1 MMLLMSH
8 SPLRAVLYVLA
19 LSPLWGCPRAAIK
32 LGDTAVPDDSEPSGD
47 LDGDGY
53 ISAEAGGDDCDDAD
67 AAVHPGASDTWYD
80 GVDQNCDEASDYD
93 QDGDGHD
100 SISAGGDDCADTDPA
115 VLVGA
120 EGDNGLDDDC
130 DGAIDEDFVDPNDV
144 LITEVMT
151 HPLARSER
159 DAEWFEVQNASA
171 RDIDLVGWT
180 IVSGAESAVIA
191 SSVKIASGARVV
203 LAANAS
209 AEANGDVGA
218 AYGYDGNIIH
228 LDDEDDLGLQVNGTT
243 VFDVSW
249 DSSWPIAQGTSMAL
263 DPDHHSPSEARSA
276 IWWCNSSSTLPDGD
290 LGTPNAA
297 NDQCTTV
304 DEDGDGY
311 TEAEGDCNDVS
322 PLVHPGA
329 GDVWDNLDND
339 CDGSV
344 DNGVVDD
351 VASGVFTGAANTYLG
366 STGIGAGDFD
376 ADGQDDL
383 VVGSAS
389 AGYVYVIGG
398 SDAAAGDGPATGY
411 DIASVNVGYYYGG
424 GVGQGMGDQTG
435 DGSADLVVGVYDYS
449 VTATKAYIFEGG
461 GAHVGTLDSGD
472 TWGTL
477 TGGAVSYGG
486 TVAFTTQDFD
496 GDGID
501 DIVQTEP
508 LSSTS
513 PSAYYRGVVYVVS
526 GADADTAFDLDDSP
540 GILEGEVYGDYF
552 GAGVGGGDLDG
563 DGSPELF
570 LGAPDHDGNGTN
582 SGAWYVFED
591 PFQEGSGEDE
601 ANWIIRGSNDG
612 DEAGYGQALAL
623 DLDDSGHNDLA
634 LGCFAGDAAYV
645 FLDPGTPT
653 GEDVA
658 SGADVE
664 LSGDGNSF
672 GFALSG
678 GDFDADGQMDLAVG
692 APSVGA
698 SATPLAWYSYTGSP
712 SDSVYFFDGTLF
724 GRGNLDAADA
734 TASLHT
740 SGTWT
745 GLGGRLSG
753 AGDFGGDGIDDLAIV
768 APRTTSAQGTAYVVE
783 GR

>member
-1 MMLLMSH
+1 MSLSLLR
-8 SPLRAVLYVLA
+8 PA
-19 LSPLWGCPRAAIK
+19 LSVMALLSLCGCPTTAIK
-32 LGDTAVPDDSEPSGD
+32 LGDDTAGTGDSGPTDDA
-47 LDGDGY
+47 DGDGY
-53 ISAEAGGDDCDDAD
+53 TSTSAGGDDCDDGD
-67 AAVHPGASDTWYD
+67 AGINPGASETWYD
-80 GVDQNCDEASDYD
+80 GVDQDCDGASDYD

-100 SISAGGDDCADTDPA
+100 SISEGGDDCADTDPA

-120 EGDNGLDDDC
+120 EADNGLDDDC
-130 DGAIDEDFVDPNDV
+130 DGAIDEDFVAPNDV
-144 LITEVMT
+144 LITELMT

-180 IVSGAESAVIA
+180 IVSGAESAVIS
-191 SSVKIASGARVV
+191 SSVVIAPGARVV

-249 DSSWPIAQGTSMAL
+249 DSSWPIAQGASMTL
-263 DPDHHSPSEARSA
+263 DPDHQSPSEARSA
-276 IWWCNSSSTLPDGD
+276 AWWCNSASSLPDGD
-290 LGTPNAA
+290 LGTPNAV

-311 TEAEGDCNDVS
+311 SEAEGDCNDVS
-322 PLVHPGA
+322 SLVHPGA

-339 CDGSV
+339 CDGVV
-344 DNGVVDD
+344 DDGVVDD
-351 VASGVFTGAANTYLG
+351 VASGILTGAANTYLG
-366 STGIGAGDFD
+366 STGVGAGDFD
-376 ADGQDDL
+376 GDGQDDL
-383 VVGSAS
+383 VAS
-389 AGYVYVIGG
+389 SSSSGYVYVIAG
-398 SDAAAGDGPATGY
+398 SDAVTADGAVTNY
-411 DIASVNVGYYYGG
+411 DLANINVGTYYGG
-424 GVGQGMGDQTG
+424 GVGPNLGDQTG
-435 DGSADLVVGVYDYS
+435 DGSVDLVVGVYDYS
-449 VTATKAYIFEGG
+449 TTATKAYVFEGG
-461 GAHVGTLDSGD
+461 GAHAGSLDSGD

-477 TGGAVSYGG
+477 TGGATSYGN
-486 TVAFTTQDFD
+486 TLAFTTEDFD

-501 DIVQTEP
+501 EIIQTEA
-508 LSSTS
+508 LATTNY
-513 PSAYYRGVVYVVS
+513 SAYYRGVVYVVS

-540 GILEGEVYGDYF
+540 GILEGEAYGDYF

-570 LGAPDHDGNGTN
+570 VGAPDHDGNGTN

-591 PFQEGSGEDE
+591 PFQEGTGEDQ

-612 DEAGYGQALAL
+612 DEVGYGQALAL
-623 DLDDSGHNDLA
+623 DLDDSGRADLA
-634 LGCFAGDAAYV
+634 LGSFGGDAAYV
-645 FLDPGTPT
+645 FLDPGTPS

-664 LSGDGNSF
+664 LSGAGNSF
-672 GFALSG
+672 GFSLSG
-678 GDFDADGQMDLAVG
+678 GDFNGDGQTDLAVG
-692 APSVGA
+692 APALGS
-698 SATPLAWYSYTGSP
+698 SATPMTWYSYTGST
-712 SDSVYFFDGTLF
+712 SDRVYFFDGALF
-724 GRGNLDAADA
+724 GRGNLDTDDA
-734 TASLHT
+734 TASLQT

-753 AGDFGGDGIDDLAIV
+753 AGDFGGDGIDDLAVV
-768 APRTTSAQGTAYVVE
+768 APRTTSAQGTVYVVE